1 MDNIAPI
8 EKSRSV
14 QRLYHWWAPHYDGF
28 RISWRKI
35 MAEGVEGYLER
46 EVLARFLFPHTR
58 ILDLGCGTGANLER
72 LLRLN
77 LPFAEYIGMDLTEEM
92 LGIARRKAQ
101 GLTNVKFFQ
110 GDIHNLPFTEE
121 EFDLVISTWAFEH
134 LAQPERAAREAVRV
148 LKREGRVVLLFIS
161 LPSFP
166 LRLVIPPIEWL
177 LRMKCLT
184 REQYLAFPA
193 LQLVRNF
200 AAGFET
206 LVVLGK
212 QVDGEGGGSWQ

>member
-1 MDNIAPI
+1 MDNIAVVK
-8 EKSRSV
+8 KSKSV
-14 QRLYHWWAPHYDGF
+14 QKLYRWWAPHYDGF

-35 MAEGVEGYLER
+35 MAEGIEGYLEK
-46 EVLARFLFPHTR
+46 EILARFLFRQAR

-77 LPFAEYIGMDLTEEM
+77 LPFAEYVGMDLTEEM
-92 LGIARRKAQ
+92 LEIARRKAQ

-121 EFDLVISTWAFEH
+121 EFDLVISTWVFEH
-134 LAQPERAAREAVRV
+134 LAQPERAAREALRV
-148 LKREGRVVLLFIS
+148 LKKGGRVVLLFSS

-166 LRLVIPPIEWL
+166 LRLVIRPIEL
-177 LRMKCLT
+177 FLRMKCLA
-184 REQYLAFPA
+184 REQYLAFPD
-193 LQLVRNF
+193 LQLVRSF

-212 QVDGEGGGSWQ
+212 QVDGGGGASR